1 MANKVNWSRIQ
12 NRTHCNGLYMKKITI
27 LGFPISFQTPFEKFW
42 AYLGQVQ
49 YTKPVCVAHPP
60 PKAPYIKPNISYTDT
75 TMLKLSFIHCM
86 QIAFAPDQF
95 CFCISFS
102 ESSTLHFRKF
112 QELGCRI
119 CVRSS
124 SRSPKLSL

>member
-1 MANKVNWSRIQ
+1 MKMTIKVQNKALCTFKRILIKNT
-12 NRTHCNGLYMKKITI
+12 NRTHCNWLYVKKITI

-60 PKAPYIKPNISYTDT
+60 PKAPYMKPNISYTDT
-75 TMLKLSFIHCM
+75 TMPKLSFIHCM

-95 CFCISFS
+95 CFCISIFG
-102 ESSTLHFRKF
+102 EFYIL
-112 QELGCRI
+112 L
-119 CVRSS
+119 
-124 SRSPKLSL
+124 P